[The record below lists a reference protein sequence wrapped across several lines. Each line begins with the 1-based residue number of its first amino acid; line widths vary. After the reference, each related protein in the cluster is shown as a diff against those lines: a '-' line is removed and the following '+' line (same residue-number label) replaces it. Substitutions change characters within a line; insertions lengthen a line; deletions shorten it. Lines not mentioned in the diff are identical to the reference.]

1 VMSNAPEIYFFNEQ
15 VSFQLRE
22 KKKIRAWI
30 IQTIENE
37 EYKPGVLNFIF
48 TNDDL
53 LVQLN
58 KEYLKHF
65 TLTDIITFDLSDSN
79 GIVEGDIYISIERAK
94 ENARAYKEPFQR
106 EVRRLIIHGVLHLL
120 GYKDKTKAQQDEMRA
135 REEYYL
141 SLPPWA

>member
-1 VMSNAPEIYFFNEQ
+1 MMSNAPEIYFFNEQ

>member
-1 VMSNAPEIYFFNEQ
+1 MMNNAPEIYFFNEQ

-37 EYKPGVLNFIF
+37 EYKPGTLNIIF

-65 TLTDIITFDLSDSN
+65 SLTDIITFDLSDSG

-94 ENARAYKEPFQR
+94 ENARAYREPFQR
-106 EVRRLIIHGVLHLL
+106 EVHRLIIHGVLHLL
-120 GYKDKTKAQQDEMRA
+120 GYKDKTKAERDEMRA

>member
-1 VMSNAPEIYFFNEQ
+1 MNHAPEIYFFNEQ

-22 KKKIRAWI
+22 KKKIREWI
-30 IQTIENE
+30 IQTIEYE
-37 EYKPGVLNFIF
+37 EYKPGTLNIIF

-65 TLTDIITFDLSDSN
+65 TLTDIITFDLSDSK

-94 ENARAYKEPFQR
+94 ENARAYREPFQR

-120 GYKDKTKAQQDEMRA
+120 GYKDKTKAEQDEMRA

>member
-1 VMSNAPEIYFFNEQ
+1 MNNAPEIYFFNEQ

-37 EYKPGVLNFIF
+37 EYKPGTLNIIF

-65 TLTDIITFDLSDSN
+65 SLTDIITFDLSDSG

-94 ENARAYKEPFQR
+94 ENARAYREPFQR
-106 EVRRLIIHGVLHLL
+106 EVHRLIIHGVLHLL
-120 GYKDKTKAQQDEMRA
+120 GYKDKTKAERDEMRA

>member
-1 VMSNAPEIYFFNEQ
+1 MSNAPEIYFFNEQ